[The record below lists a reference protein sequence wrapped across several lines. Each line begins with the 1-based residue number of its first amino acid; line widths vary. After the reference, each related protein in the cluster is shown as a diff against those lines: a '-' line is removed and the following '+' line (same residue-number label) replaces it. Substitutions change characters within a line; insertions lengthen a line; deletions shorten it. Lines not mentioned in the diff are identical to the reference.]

1 MIENKSVMSHI
12 RVLFTYF
19 IVVSAG
25 VICFFPL
32 WNMVCLSFSSSA
44 AITADKVTIFPVD
57 FHLESFAAIL
67 EDMQFW
73 SSFFLSVKR
82 VAIGWGIN
90 IVVMVLTA
98 FPLTRT
104 EEEFRGRNIYMGLLI
119 FAMLFNGGMVPTY
132 LVVKNLGMIN
142 TIWALVLPSAIPI
155 FNVIMVK
162 NFFLS
167 IPASLEEAAKM
178 DGATPLQVL
187 MRVYVPCS
195 KPVLATVSL
204 FSIVSHW
211 NDYLS
216 GLIYMTKVKHYPL
229 MTYIQGISV
238 DLQQLVEDG
247 ATADELE
254 QAAQVNNMG
263 LNAAKIVVAVI
274 PLLMIYPLLQKYL
287 ITGITIGAVKE

>member
-1 MIENKSVMSHI
+1 MVENKSVISRI
-12 RVLFTYF
+12 RLVFTYL
-19 IVVSAG
+19 IVILAG

-32 WNMVCLSFSSSA
+32 WNMLCLSFSSSA
-44 AITADKVTIFPVD
+44 AIAADKVILLPVG
-57 FHLESFAAIL
+57 FHLGSYKEIL
-67 EDMQFW
+67 KDSQFW
-73 SSFFLSVKR
+73 RSFLISVVR
-82 VAIGWGIN
+82 VVLGWSIN
-90 IVVMVLTA
+90 TVVTILMA

-104 EEEFRGRNIYMGLLI
+104 KKEFHGRDIYMGLLI

-132 LVVKNLGMIN
+132 LVVKQLGLIN
-142 TIWALVLPSAIPI
+142 TVWGLVLPSAVPI

-162 NFFLS
+162 NFFLG
-167 IPASLEEAAKM
+167 IPISLEEAARM

-187 MRVYVPCS
+187 TRVYVPCS
-195 KPVLATVSL
+195 KPVIATVSL

-211 NDYLS
+211 NDYFS
-216 GLIYMTKVKHYPL
+216 GLVYMTKVKLYPL

-247 ATADELE
+247 ASLDELE
-254 QAAQVNNMG
+254 AAAQINTMG
-263 LNAAKIVVAVI
+263 LNSAKIVVAVV

>member
-1 MIENKSVMSHI
+1 MIENKSVLSRI
-12 RVLFTYF
+12 RVFFTYV
-19 IVVSAG
+19 IVIFAG

-44 AITADKVTIFPVD
+44 AITADKVSLLPVG
-57 FHLESFAAIL
+57 FHLGSYAEIL
-67 EDMQFW
+67 NDTQFW
-73 SSFFLSVKR
+73 RSFLLSVGR
-82 VAIGWGIN
+82 VGIGWAIN
-90 IVVMVLTA
+90 IVLMVLMA

-104 EEEFRGRNIYMGLLI
+104 KEDFPGRNIYMGLLI

-132 LVVKNLGMIN
+132 LVVKKLGLVN
-142 TIWALVLPSAIPI
+142 TIWALVLPSAVPI
-155 FNVIMVK
+155 FNLIIVK

-167 IPASLEEAAKM
+167 IPRSLEEAAKI
-178 DGATPLQVL
+178 DGATPLQIL
-187 MRVYVPCS
+187 TRVYLPCS
-195 KPVLATVSL
+195 KPVIATVSL

-211 NDYLS
+211 NDYFS

-238 DLQQLVEDG
+238 DLQQMVEDG
-247 ATADELE
+247 ALAEELE
-254 QAAQVNNMG
+254 QAARINNMG
-263 LNAAKIVVAVI
+263 LNAAKIVVAVV